1 MIEYKAYHRTGS
13 GKRGGGRQALR
24 KKGKD
29 RAESGMPPQTRL
41 RAAAWISA
49 VLAAVLLAG
58 AASAWSYSRLT
69 RSSMFSVRSI
79 DMNPCANVTK
89 EEVWSIL
96 RDGGKRNIWNV
107 PVREVS
113 RKLASH
119 PWIRSVSVR
128 RSFPDRLVVRIEEQR
143 PVAMVNLDALWY
155 VNDEGKPFKRLTA
168 YDPKNLAIITGF
180 SVGDLR
186 AKDAVTARN
195 FRKSLDLLLL
205 AEAGPMRKN
214 LSEVHYDAQ
223 EGYTL
228 VTRDT
233 GVQFKIGGMDFQKAI
248 RRVEEALPRVSALGK
263 SPGIVDLKTDGR
275 IFVRPGD

>member
-13 GKRGGGRQALR
+13 GKRGGGRQSLR
-24 KKGKD
+24 KKGKG
-29 RAESGMPPQTRL
+29 RAESGMPPQARL
-41 RAAAWISA
+41 RAAAWIFA
-49 VLAAVLLAG
+49 LLAAVLLLG

-89 EEVWSIL
+89 EEVWSII
-96 RDGGKRNIWNV
+96 RGGGKRNIWNV
-107 PVREVS
+107 PVRDVS

-119 PWIRSVSVR
+119 PWVRSVSVR

-168 YDPKNLAIITGF
+168 YDPKNLAIVTGF

-195 FRKSLDLLLL
+195 FRKALDLLLL
-205 AEAGPMRKN
+205 AEAGPLRKN

-263 SPGIVDLKTDGR
+263 SPGIVDLKTEGR
-275 IFVRPGD
+275 IFVRPGE

>member
-13 GKRGGGRQALR
+13 GKRGGKGHVLR
-24 KKGKD
+24 KKGKE
-29 RAESGMPPQTRL
+29 RAEKGVPAQARL
-41 RAAAWISA
+41 RAAWLFA
-49 VLAAVLLAG
+49 VVAAVVLAG

-69 RSSMFSVRSI
+69 RSSMFSIREI
-79 DMNPCANVTK
+79 EMNRCANVTK
-89 EEVWSIL
+89 EEVWSVV
-96 RDGGKRNIWNV
+96 RGVGKRNIWTL
-107 PVREVS
+107 PVGEVS
-113 RKLASH
+113 RRLASH
-119 PWIRSVSVR
+119 PWVRTVSVR
-128 RSFPDRLVVRIEEQR
+128 KSFPDRLVIRIVEQR

-168 YDPKNLAIITGF
+168 YDPKDLAIVTGF
-180 SVGDLR
+180 SVSDLR
-186 AKDAVTARN
+186 AKDAVTTRN
-195 FRKSLDLLLL
+195 FRKSLELLML
-205 AEAGPMRKN
+205 AEAGPLRKN

-263 SPGIVDLKTDGR
+263 SPGIVDLKTEGR
-275 IFVRPGD
+275 IFVRPGE